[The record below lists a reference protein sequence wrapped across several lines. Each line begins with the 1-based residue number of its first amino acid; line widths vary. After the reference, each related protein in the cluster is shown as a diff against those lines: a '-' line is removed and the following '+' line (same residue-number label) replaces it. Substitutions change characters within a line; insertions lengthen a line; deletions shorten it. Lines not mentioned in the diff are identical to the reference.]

1 MPKFDQFLTEQQ
13 EQVDH
18 LLESVVAVDT
28 SNREN
33 NSFMKELGLDITRA
47 TPQEVAKALSNYFN
61 KNKVVN
67 KLAFL
72 KSKGFSK
79 INDND
84 IRLIDNLLLAKN
96 LPTGKRTDGFGKV
109 GRSDRVV

>member
-1 MPKFDQFLTEQQ
+1 MAKFDNYLNEQQ

-33 NSFMKELGLDITRA
+33 NSFMKELGVDVTTS
-47 TPQEVAKALSNYFN
+47 TPQEVAKALSKYFN
-61 KNKVVN
+61 KNKVDD

-72 KSKGFSK
+72 KSKGFTK
-79 INDND
+79 INAND
-84 IRLIDNLLLAKN
+84 VNLIDNLMLAKN
-96 LPTGKRTDGFGKV
+96 LPTGNRADKFGRLGRTDRIV
-109 GRSDRVV
+109 